1 MSRKLVLVIIIAFA
15 ALAAVLWG
23 LTFFWQGMG
32 VEVTGLGWGA
42 YIAGGVFTLAL
53 SAGLFLLSFH
63 SAKHGYDDI
72 DRPDTPED

>member
-1 MSRKLVLVIIIAFA
+1 MKVLQQAASIFGRFGPVDIVIAMP
-15 ALAAVLWG
+15 G
-23 LTFFWQGMG
+23 T

-63 SAKHGYDDI
+63 SARHGYDDI
-72 DRPDTPED
+72 DRPETPED

>member
-1 MSRKLVLVIIIAFA
+1 MSRKLVWMIVIAFA

-53 SAGLFLLSFH
+53 SGGLFLLSFH
-63 SAKHGYDDI
+63 SARHGYDDI
-72 DRPDTPED
+72 GGSDTPEE